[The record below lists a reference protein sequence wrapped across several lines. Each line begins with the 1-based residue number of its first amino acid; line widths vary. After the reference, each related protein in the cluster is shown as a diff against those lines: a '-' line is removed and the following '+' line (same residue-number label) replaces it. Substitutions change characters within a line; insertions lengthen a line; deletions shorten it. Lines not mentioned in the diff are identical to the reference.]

1 MERLKFR
8 AWHKYQPRYLPV
20 DVLDFVNEVIYVYEL
35 GDEGYHNNNL
45 YNFSSVIIEQFTG
58 LTDKNGKEIYE
69 GDIVEVPTI
78 DEIGNVDLDTLIY
91 QKIVYEETMFLCKEV
106 NQTKMA
112 SEGGGGASLM
122 CFFVD
127 GLNEIKV
134 IGNIHEN
141 PELLDK

>member
-1 MERLKFR
+1 MEGLKFR
-8 AWHKYQPRYLPV
+8 AWHKEQKRYLSV
-20 DVLDFVNEVIYVYEL
+20 AVLDFVEEAICVYES
-35 GDEGYHNNNL
+35 GDESYDRYL
-45 YNFSSVIIEQFTG
+45 YSYFSSFIIEQFTG
-58 LTDKNGKEIYE
+58 LKDKNGKEIYE

-122 CFFVD
+122 CFFVG

-134 IGNIHEN
+134 IGNIHES

>member
-1 MERLKFR
+1 MEGLKFR

-69 GDIVEVPTI
+69 GDIVKEYWQKTGNKVIFSNGSYGFFDSDNYFRLLSDTCEVT
-78 DEIGNVDLDTLIY
+78 E
-91 QKIVYEETMFLCKEV
+91 
-106 NQTKMA
+106 
-112 SEGGGGASLM
+112 
-122 CFFVD
+122 
-127 GLNEIKV
+127 V
-134 IGNIHEN
+134 IGNIH
-141 PELLDK
+141 DKEDK